1 MNDLEFAFAGC
12 LVAVLGALR
21 ATWSPCGQSMLASL
35 TPLGERSRG
44 SSWPVTATAYAIGAI
59 GGGALRGAA
68 LGLIGSLLP
77 GGAGWRGAA
86 LLVVLALAVIV
97 DATPL
102 RRKLPLT
109 RRQVNEDWLTRYRG
123 WVYGIGF
130 GSQLGL
136 GFTTLAASA
145 AVYATFA
152 CELVSGRP
160 VIGAVIG
167 IVFGG
172 VKAFALLP
180 ARRAVDP
187 GSLAALHRK
196 LMRLEPTVDGAI
208 IAVECV
214 ALLGVIGLVA

>member
-1 MNDLEFAFAGC
+1 MNDVEFAVAGC
-12 LVAVLGALR
+12 VVAILGALR

-44 SSWPVTATAYAIGAI
+44 SSWPVTAAAYAVGAI
-59 GGGALRGAA
+59 GGSALRGAG
-68 LGLIGSLLP
+68 LGLIGALLP
-77 GGAGWRGAA
+77 GGDGWRGNA
-86 LLVVLALAVIV
+86 LLAVLAIALLV

-102 RRKLPLT
+102 RRRLPLT
-109 RRQVNEDWLTRYRG
+109 RRQVNEDWLMRYRG

-152 CELVSGRP
+152 CELLSGKP
-160 VIGAVIG
+160 VTGALIG
-167 IVFGG
+167 IVFGA
-172 VKAFALLP
+172 VKALALLP

-187 GSLAALHRK
+187 ATLGELHRR
-196 LMRLEPTVDGAI
+196 LTRLEPSVASAI
-208 IAVECV
+208 VAVQLL

>member
-1 MNDLEFAFAGC
+1 MSDLEFALAGC
-12 LVAVLGALR
+12 LVAILGALR

-44 SSWPVTATAYAIGAI
+44 SSWPVTATAFAVGAV

-68 LGLIGSLLP
+68 LGLIGALVP
-77 GGAGWRGAA
+77 GGAGWRSVA
-86 LLVVLALAVIV
+86 LLVVLAAALLV

-102 RRKLPLT
+102 RRTLPLT

-152 CELVSGRP
+152 CELLSARP
-160 VIGAVIG
+160 VTGAVIG
-167 IVFGG
+167 VVFGA
-172 VKAFALLP
+172 VKAIALLP

-187 GSLAALHRK
+187 ASLGALHRK
-196 LMRLEPTVDGAI
+196 LTRLEPTVNGAI
-208 IAVECV
+208 IAVELV

>member
-1 MNDLEFAFAGC
+1 VSDLGFALAGC
-12 LVAVLGALR
+12 VVAVLGALR

-44 SSWPVTATAYAIGAI
+44 SSWSVTATAYAIGAV
-59 GGGALRGAA
+59 GGGAIRGAA
-68 LGLIGSLLP
+68 LGLIGALLP
-77 GGAGWRGAA
+77 GGAGWRGVA
-86 LLVVLALAVIV
+86 LLGVLAAAVLV

-102 RRKLPLT
+102 RRRLPLT

-136 GFTTLAASA
+136 GFTTFAASA

-152 CELVSGRP
+152 CELLSGKP
-160 VIGAVIG
+160 ATGALIGV
-167 IVFGG
+167 VFGT
-172 VKAFALLP
+172 VKAVALLP

-187 GSLAALHRK
+187 ASLGALHRR
-196 LMRLEPTVDGAI
+196 LTRLEPGVNSAI
-208 IAVECV
+208 IAVELL